1 MHIAYIAVTIAA
13 ALWVGF
19 SAVSL
24 LRRAAFVVDPL
35 VEYGV
40 PQSWWT
46 PLGIIK
52 ALGAIGLIAGLYS
65 HQIGIAAAIGIILYF
80 VGAVITV
87 LRARSYKTVAFP
99 ILYLIPVAVA
109 LGLGAAAA

>member
-1 MHIAYIAVTIAA
+1 MNTAYVIVTVVA

-19 SAVSL
+19 SAFSL

-40 PQSWWT
+40 PQTWWT
-46 PLGIIK
+46 PLGLAK
-52 ALGAIGLIAGLYS
+52 AAGSIGLIVGLWIPAIGVAAAIGLI
-65 HQIGIAAAIGIILYF
+65 LYF
-80 VGAVITV
+80 AGAVVTV

-99 ILYLIPVAVA
+99 VLYLLPVAVA
-109 LGLGAAAA
+109 LGLGIAA

>member
-1 MHIAYIAVTIAA
+1 MNTAYVIVTVVA

-19 SAVSL
+19 SAFSL

-46 PLGIIK
+46 PLGLAK
-52 ALGAIGLIAGLYS
+52 AAGSIGLIVGLWIPAIGVAAAIGLI
-65 HQIGIAAAIGIILYF
+65 LYF
-80 VGAVITV
+80 AGAVVTV

-99 ILYLIPVAVA
+99 ILYLAPVAVA
-109 LGLGAAAA
+109 LGLGIAA

>member
-1 MHIAYIAVTIAA
+1 MNTAYLVVTVVA

-24 LRRAAFVVDPL
+24 LRRAAFVVEPL

-40 PQSWWT
+40 PETWWT
-46 PLGIIK
+46 PLGVAK
-52 ALGAIGLIAGLYS
+52 ALGSIGLIAGLFVPA
-65 HQIGIAAAIGIILYF
+65 IGVAAAIALILYF
-80 VGAVITV
+80 AGAVITV

-99 ILYLIPVAVA
+99 MLYLIPVAVA
-109 LGLGAAAA
+109 MGLGFAA

>member
-1 MHIAYIAVTIAA
+1 MNTAYVIVTVIA

-19 SAVSL
+19 SAFSL

-40 PQSWWT
+40 PQTWWT
-46 PLGIIK
+46 PLGLAK
-52 ALGAIGLIAGLYS
+52 AAGSIGLIVGLWIPAIGVAAAIGLI
-65 HQIGIAAAIGIILYF
+65 LYF
-80 VGAVITV
+80 AGAVVTV

-99 ILYLIPVAVA
+99 LLYLLPVAVA
-109 LGLGAAAA
+109 LGLGAAA